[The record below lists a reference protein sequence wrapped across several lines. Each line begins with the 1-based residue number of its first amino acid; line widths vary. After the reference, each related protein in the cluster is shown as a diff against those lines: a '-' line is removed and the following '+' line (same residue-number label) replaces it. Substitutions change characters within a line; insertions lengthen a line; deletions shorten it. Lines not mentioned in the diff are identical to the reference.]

1 MERKNVTV
9 NFVKMYSVPFGKE
22 LSAIELILFSILF
35 EKAKTTPENKVSL
48 SYQRLLKIIPFKTNI
63 CTVRNALRKLQKKK
77 LITLIKTGRGK
88 GVTCVYGVN
97 ISNVSEMIR
106 KYQELANVCK
116 IL

>member
-1 MERKNVTV
+1 MERKNVTI

-22 LSAIELILFSILF
+22 LSAIELILFS
-35 EKAKTTPENKVSL
+35 
-48 SYQRLLKIIPFKTNI
+48 NI

-77 LITLIKTGRGK
+77 LITLIQTGRGK